1 MKTDGIVPFHDSS
14 RVYKSL
20 KLIMLYL
27 DKTCLSCRFFKRAGS
42 EMSGLLLGKHVDV
55 EHVGYL
61 GEEEGT
67 AVFFAQSEAMR
78 IESQFRNRA
87 HSLRARVTLTFV
99 RAGPARLTRL
109 SAFGDLQYP
118 P

>member
-27 DKTCLSCRFFKRAGS
+27 DKTGLSCRFFRRAGS

-99 RAGPARLTRL
+99 RAGLARLTRL